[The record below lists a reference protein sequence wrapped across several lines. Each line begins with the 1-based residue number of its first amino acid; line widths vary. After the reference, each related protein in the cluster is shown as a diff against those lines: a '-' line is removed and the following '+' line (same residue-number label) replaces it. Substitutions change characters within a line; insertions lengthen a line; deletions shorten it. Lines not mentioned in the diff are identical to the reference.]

1 MCKRDQLQ
9 KCSSRPYK
17 HYTNTQPAK
26 GKFKKRKKEHKKRV
40 DKLKKQG
47 KILKPKMGVCWGI

>member
-40 DKLKKQG
+40 DKLKK
-47 KILKPKMGVCWGI
+47 